1 MTVPVK
7 VPCSFTPSM
16 GFPMLKVTPNL
27 RTCRGCGS
35 AIGVARRD
43 LPPAD
48 VMSLVMNTDRS
59 VAKRPQRG
67 LIPSASPV
75 VSATRQI
82 PASWDR
88 SGACSGSGHPDFR
101 RKAPRPSLSKL
112 PCGRRIDP
120 AERHHAPRCFKNPE
134 EHLGRCRYVS
144 ICGIDPFSS
153 FSFPTLF
160 MPRRGFSCRDEDRGV
175 CVNSEDR
182 PLWGLHGRRGRVA
195 WPP

>member
-1 MTVPVK
+1 
-7 VPCSFTPSM
+7 M

-35 AIGVARRD
+35 AIGVARWD

-82 PASWDR
+82 PASRDW

-101 RKAPRPSLSKL
+101 RKAPRPSLPEL

-120 AERHHAPRCFKNPE
+120 AERHRAPCCFKNPE

-144 ICGIDPFSS
+144 ICGTDPFFDSDRSRLPGPCSRSS
-153 FSFPTLF
+153 SGR
-160 MPRRGFSCRDEDRGV
+160 PRRASARVGSRSRWIGGSILPTGRGAQA
-175 CVNSEDR
+175 E
-182 PLWGLHGRRGRVA
+182 RRTGSLCQ
-195 WPP
+195 

>member
-7 VPCSFTPSM
+7 VPCSFTSSM

-35 AIGVARRD
+35 AIGVARWD

-82 PASWDR
+82 PASRDR
-88 SGACSGSGHPDFR
+88 SGACSGSGYPDIR

-120 AERHHAPRCFKNPE
+120 AERHHAPRCFKNSGGTP
-134 EHLGRCRYVS
+134 R
-144 ICGIDPFSS
+144 P
-153 FSFPTLF
+153 
-160 MPRRGFSCRDEDRGV
+160 MPV
-175 CVNSEDR
+175 CVNMRDR
-182 PLWGLHGRRGRVA
+182 PLFRLGPEPAPGPVQQELFG
-195 WPP
+195 